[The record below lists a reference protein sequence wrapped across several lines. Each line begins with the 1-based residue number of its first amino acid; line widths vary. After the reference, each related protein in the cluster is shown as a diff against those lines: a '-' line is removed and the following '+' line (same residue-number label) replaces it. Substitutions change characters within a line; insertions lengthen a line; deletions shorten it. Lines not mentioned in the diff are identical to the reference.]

1 MFPNEMKS
9 LKDLQDFHQWL
20 DEQKG
25 WDPDLYY
32 NMLLLTGEVGEVAQ
46 VLKRISWRA
55 SVLQKENQGSMEEAL
70 AEYRA
75 DLGSELADCL
85 AYILKMANNA
95 GVDLTQAYLTK
106 MAKNV
111 NRTWTT
117 PPPPEEQG

>member
-9 LKDLQDFHQWL
+9 LKDFQAFHQWL

-25 WDPDLYY
+25 WEPDLYL

-46 VLKRISWRA
+46 VLKRIRWRA
-55 SVLQKENQGSMEEAL
+55 SVLAREQQGALPEAL

-75 DLGSELADCL
+75 DLGSELADCM
-85 AYILKMANNA
+85 AYIFKIANNA
-95 GVDLTQAYLTK
+95 GVDLSEAYMAK

-111 NRTWTT
+111 NRTWTA
-117 PPPPEEQG
+117 PPPPEES